1 MNVRIQAV
9 AKAKHTL
16 THNIDLKTERDVSMS
31 RITDIHVFYVQCARC
46 RAHTETHI
54 RCQNETT
61 TECVRPTKRKKTTYI
76 RMINSIRQC
85 NTFQYD
91 TVRIAP
97 CLFSRSMCFTQCVCV
112 RVGGCVRRR
121 AFECIGALLMGCLLH
136 LRSFGNHFFHFFPF
150 HSIVC
155 QVICKFVWQS

>member
-1 MNVRIQAV
+1 MCFMFNVHGAV
-9 AKAKHTL
+9 RTPKL
-16 THNIDLKTERDVSMS
+16 TFDARMRQPQSVYGRLKE
-31 RITDIHVFYVQCARC
+31 
-46 RAHTETHI
+46 
-54 RCQNETT
+54 
-61 TECVRPTKRKKTTYI
+61 KKTTYI

>member
-1 MNVRIQAV
+1 
-9 AKAKHTL
+9 
-16 THNIDLKTERDVSMS
+16 
-31 RITDIHVFYVQCARC
+31 
-46 RAHTETHI
+46 
-54 RCQNETT
+54 
-61 TECVRPTKRKKTTYI
+61 
-76 RMINSIRQC
+76 MINSIRQC

-155 QVICKFVWQS
+155 QVICKFVWQSWESVRVCVRHTITQSQPQPRAHRTHKYRSYSVSVFCHRQNSRFTCFYLIRFSDFTQCQT